1 MIYQVSVF
9 LENRSGRLL
18 EVLRT
23 LSRSGI
29 NIRALSIAETSDYGI
44 LRMMVNNPDEAK
56 AVLKGAGFTV
66 SLTPVLVVEV
76 PDKPGGLAQVLS
88 PLAEQGINV
97 EYLYAFVEKS
107 GENALVVM
115 RFEDIDKARTVL
127 EDSGVRLL
135 EPKEVY
141 SI

>member
-18 EVLRT
+18 DVLKVLARA
-23 LSRSGI
+23 GI

-44 LRMMVNNPDEAK
+44 LRMMVNDPDEAR

-76 PDKPGGLAQVLS
+76 PDKPGGLAQILT
-88 PLAEQGINV
+88 PLVEQNVNV

-107 GENALVVM
+107 GENAFVVM
-115 RFEDIDKARTVL
+115 RFEDLDKAKTIL
-127 EDSGVRLL
+127 EDSGFRLL